1 MKFKTLLA
9 PIALAAFVAVS
20 GGAQAA
26 VTVYTSQ
33 AAYLAAI
40 TNAGVDS
47 FDDLDYTTTLGTPQA
62 RTAGSYSYTASVG
75 PTSVFFPA
83 SDDGQDVWLAT
94 NNRTDTVTFD
104 GFSAGVQAV
113 GGFFFGTNAFGFS
126 TSAAALSIQVTD
138 ASGSIT
144 QQLLNPNTGSFLGF
158 VSTGGLS
165 SLKLWVGNQGSGQAG
180 VWPTINDLTLGS
192 VAAVPEPQTYALM
205 LGGLGLVG
213 WMARRR
219 KA

>member
-40 TNAGVDS
+40 THAGVDS

-62 RTAGSYSYTASVG
+62 RTAGSHSYTASVG

-94 NNRTDTVTFD
+94 NNRTDTVTFN
-104 GFSAGVQAV
+104 GFSADVQAV
-113 GGFFFGTNAFGFS
+113 GGFFFGTNIAGYS
-126 TSAAALSIQVTD
+126 TAATALSIQVTD

-165 SLKLWVGNQGSGQAG
+165 SLKLWVGNQGTGEAG

-205 LGGLGLVG
+205 LGGLGLLG